1 MFAKRPFE
9 IRNTSK
15 RLRAKVESWPWGGN
29 EGEREGM
36 VSMSLGKKEKVD
48 GGREGDGK
56 GRGSTG
62 PGEGEGE
69 GDGEHSFYVW
79 SVNMIVGN
87 F

>member
-1 MFAKRPFE
+1 
-9 IRNTSK
+9 
-15 RLRAKVESWPWGGN
+15 
-29 EGEREGM
+29 M

-69 GDGEHSFYVW
+69 GDGGRGWGALILCVIGEYDCRKFLTKNLRRLLEGHFVCSYLRY
-79 SVNMIVGN
+79 
-87 F
+87 